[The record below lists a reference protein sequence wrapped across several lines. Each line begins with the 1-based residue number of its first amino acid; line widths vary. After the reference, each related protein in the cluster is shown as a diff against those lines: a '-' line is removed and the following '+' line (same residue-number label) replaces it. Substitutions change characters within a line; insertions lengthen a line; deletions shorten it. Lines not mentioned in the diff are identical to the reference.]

1 MNKQIAYDF
10 VHAINEHN
18 IDMIYALMANDFKFI
33 DAYGGEEVGKEH
45 MKNSWMGY
53 FKWFPDYKIE
63 IEDTLIND
71 NCIVILGFASGTFE
85 KKVTSSNE
93 NYWRL
98 PASWKI
104 VVENDK
110 IKLWQVF
117 CDSKIPFEII
127 MKNTNR

>member
-33 DAYGGEEVGKEH
+33 DTYGGEEDGKEH
-45 MKNSWMGY
+45 MKNSWKGY

-85 KKVTSSNE
+85 KKVTSANE
-93 NYWRL
+93 TYWRL
-98 PASWKI
+98 PASWKV
-104 VVENDK
+104 VVEKDK